1 MLHIIFKVVPAAI
14 LLPCTNL
21 VVKLTY
27 KIIPKQK
34 HEDAARLEYIDVNL
48 VGNPSVSLLQIRSE
62 VDRMSRLVFENVD
75 LAMDGV
81 MNNEVRNAKVITEN
95 ETVIDYLTD
104 AISDYLVKFN
114 VQELSPQEAMYVNRV
129 FQTLSDME
137 RIGDYAEHLLH
148 VNERCTEKKLAYSDV
163 AKKELQ
169 ELYDNVKELYSC
181 ATTRFYSQDI
191 GIAELTHL
199 ARLERENRRRAKQAQ
214 QNHMDRLRSGECSVE
229 AGIMFGEVL
238 NSLNRIGG
246 HSINIAEAATSH
258 QNGKMF

>member
-1 MLHIIFKVVPAAI
+1 MVSAAI

-27 KIIPKQK
+27 KMIPKQK

-62 VDRMSRLVFENVD
+62 VDRMSKLVAESVD
-75 LAMDGV
+75 MAMDGV
-81 MNNEVRNAKVITEN
+81 LKGEVCNAKTITEN

-114 VQELSPQEAMYVNRV
+114 VQELSAQEAMYVNRV

-163 AKKELQ
+163 ARAELE
-169 ELYDNVKELYSC
+169 ELFGNVKELYSC
-181 ATTRFYSQDI
+181 ATARFYSQDI
-191 GIAELTHL
+191 GISELTHL
-199 ARLERENRRRAKQAQ
+199 ARLERETRRKVKQAQ
-214 QNHMDRLRSGECSVE
+214 QNHMDRLRTGECSVE
-229 AGIMFGEVL
+229 TGIMFGEVL

-246 HSINIAEAATSH
+246 HSINIAEAAVVQQS
-258 QNGKMF
+258 GKMF